1 MLKGLRSR
9 VILFQSVLIAG
20 AFILTGIVL
29 YQMQKSDLLR
39 AFMQQAE
46 TTAAVIRR
54 QMPDNAADAG
64 QMARGM
70 KLTGL
75 SPLFSRIA
83 LVSRSRTLA
92 GDDIT
97 RDIPARFSARLS
109 TLITGCRPGVI
120 NMSNMRLISLVP
132 VHAAPGACISLIV
145 ESNSAYLMKK
155 LLLLIE
161 VLGSYIGLNFF
172 IVTMITW
179 FILDRST
186 IMPLRRFEQAVEGV
200 SSGDYPGMKELPAAA
215 ELRQIVRA
223 FNTMTDAIQT
233 KEQRLKN
240 TIQELKETQ
249 SLVVQ
254 REKLATIGSLASGI
268 SHEIGNPL
276 SAIISMLET
285 VKADAAS
292 RVNRPGQGTGGAP
305 DPAVDMIVRSLD
317 EAYRIDALIKQL
329 LLYVRQKPAV
339 LSSLPVKALYD
350 DVMASIS
357 HSRKMQGIGVTAD
370 IPPELTWRTDY
381 EKLRQV
387 LLNLITNAVDA
398 LHGQGRL
405 TVTASTDRR
414 QLVIEVSD
422 TGEGIDTRNL
432 DRIFEPFFTT
442 KGAGKGTGLGLAIVK
457 NIIRE
462 LNGDI
467 TVSSSAQAGTTF
479 TIRIPPA

>member
-9 VILFQSVLIAG
+9 VIIFQSILIAG

-46 TTAAVIRR
+46 TAAAVIRR

-70 KLTGL
+70 KLAGL

-83 LVSRSRTLA
+83 LVSGSRTLA

-97 RDIPARFSARLS
+97 RDIPARFSARLG
-109 TLITGCRPGVI
+109 TLIAGCRPGVI

-132 VHAAPGACISLIV
+132 VHAAPGTCISLIV

-179 FILDRST
+179 FILDRYT

-223 FNTMTDAIQT
+223 FNTMTAAIQT

-285 VKADAAS
+285 VKADRIS
-292 RVNRPGQGTGGAP
+292 RQDAGKAP
-305 DPAVDMIVRSLD
+305 DPAADMVVRSLD

-339 LSSLPVKALYD
+339 PSSMPVKALYD

-357 HSRKMQGIGVTAD
+357 HSRKMQGIEVMAD
-370 IPPELTWRTDY
+370 IPPELTWTTDY

-405 TVTASTDRR
+405 TVTASTGRR

-467 TVSSSAQAGTTF
+467 AVSSSAKAGTTF